1 MHLVFGCNLDGL
13 VYPEHANGKAGSFD
27 QAVCGP
33 LSFLTHLETIL
44 GVRQPPVV
52 KALRTA
58 QYMRLLKVANDGSQF
73 FSASLSADAWT
84 TAAFL
89 LGVRDELIASG
100 WNAAKIPGF
109 EKLNQLAELEGEEA
123 IAHGFGERLNLVFS
137 KLRALNFDGTQRR
150 LPLSKLSLVEPKDIL
165 PPVWARLIE
174 LLESMGVLIEQLEQ
188 KPAASEDSDLRR
200 LQEKLLSFDFSSK
213 VSLRG
218 DGTLTIIDSI
228 EEAQAAHLAASWLA
242 QSNESEGTV
251 IIRGSDC
258 SALSHACQ
266 SMSLPSLG
274 PNSRGH
280 FRAILQVLPLAFKLA
295 CRPLDPNTM
304 IEFINLPGGPIPN
317 WIGNKLLAALS
328 DSPGIGGKAW
338 QSAWDSCTRDQSE
351 WTGRDFPKLSLSEKE
366 EIAKSKIEKFRVWFD
381 EFERCS
387 SNEISSKE
395 AEQICLRL
403 EKWAAERAPNDEN
416 RLLYE
421 LAAGQSKLL
430 RQIISTCR
438 EESFALSQL
447 QKMIESVNSYGATIS
462 TAEAASWTIVDK
474 PGQIWATADKVL
486 WWGFAEHN
494 ISPLKTTIWSDAELQ
509 ILRQNNI
516 YWESPVQRLRRETG
530 SWRWPILNACS
541 RLILVKPH
549 MVAGRRASTHPVWDE
564 LKVRIDDNSIKKIS
578 LDPVTTLSTGRT
590 QVAGVELTSIAIDPI
605 HLPSPLRTWQIPN
618 VQIKGRAKESYSS
631 IERLLGCSL
640 SWVLQYNAGMWAS
653 RSFSIPQK
661 QLLLGKLAHAVV
673 NELFEKKKHWSPDDA
688 ETFAR
693 HCVSDLLPKMAAAL
707 LLPGSA
713 PQLREAKEVIPQSVR
728 QLVTFLDDAG
738 VEVDGSETTMKAPFV
753 NGNLSGII
761 DLLVRLP
768 DGSPAVLDFKWS
780 LSPYFYRKRIVE
792 GRALQLA
799 IYSWLVNESKSNVAD
814 FSKMKRK
821 RETNGDAADQ
831 GASAKIAETVGS
843 AATPLP
849 PAGFYMFRHGE
860 LFFTQDGV
868 FPSYTFVRKMQ
879 RDLPETFELTLA
891 AYLRALEELNA
902 GKAIAS
908 GVFDET
914 VDVLAPA
921 SLVEP
926 PCNFCKLSHFCGV
939 KELK

>member
-13 VYPEHANGKAGSFD
+13 VYPEHANGADASFD

-33 LSFLTHLETIL
+33 LSFLNHLETIF

-58 QYMRLLKVANDGSQF
+58 QYMRLLKNANDGTQF
-73 FSASLSADAWT
+73 FSASLSTDPWT
-84 TAAFL
+84 TSAFL
-89 LGVRDELIASG
+89 LAIRDELTASG
-100 WNAAKIPGF
+100 WNGENIAGF
-109 EKLNQLAELEGEEA
+109 AKLNQLAEVERDER
-123 IAHGFGERLNLVFS
+123 IANGFGERLHLVVK
-137 KLRALNFDGTQRR
+137 KLRDLSASSVQAS
-150 LPLSKLSLVEPKDIL
+150 LPLSKLSLVDPKELL
-165 PPVWARLIE
+165 PPVYARLIE
-174 LLESMGVLIEQLEQ
+174 LLESNGILIENVEQ
-188 KPAASEDSDLRR
+188 KPAGIVGSDLRR
-200 LQEKLLSFDFSSK
+200 LQEKLLSSDFSHK
-213 VSLRG
+213 LSLGG
-218 DGTLTIIDSI
+218 DGSVTIIDSI
-228 EEAQAAHLAASWLA
+228 EEAQAARLAASWLS
-242 QSNESEGTV
+242 QSDSSDGIV

-258 SALSHACQ
+258 SAISHACQ
-266 SMSLPSLG
+266 SLSLPSLG

-317 WIGNKLLAALS
+317 WIGNKLLSALS

-338 QSAWDSCTRDQSE
+338 QSAWLACIREQSE
-351 WTGRDFPKLSLSEKE
+351 WTGRDFPNLSLSEKD
-366 EIAKSKIEKFRVWFD
+366 EIAKSKVEKFRVWFD
-381 EFERCS
+381 EFERS
-387 SNEISSKE
+387 DSKEVSLKE
-395 AEQICLRL
+395 AEYICLRI

-416 RLLYE
+416 RVLYE
-421 LAAGQSKLL
+421 LAAHQSKLL

-438 EESFALSQL
+438 EELFTLSQL
-447 QKMIESVNSYGATIS
+447 QKMIESVNSYGSTLS
-462 TAEAASWTIVDK
+462 TAEAAPWTIVDK
-474 PGQIWATADKVL
+474 PGQIWSAVDKVL

-494 ISPLKTTIWSDAELQ
+494 ISPLKTSIWSDFELE

-516 YWESPVQRLRRETG
+516 FWESSVERLRRETS
-530 SWRWPILNACS
+530 SWRAPIMNARS

-564 LKVRIDDNSIKKIS
+564 LKVHIEDSSLKKIS
-578 LDPVTTLSTGRT
+578 VDPVTYQSTERSHI
-590 QVAGVELTSIAIDPI
+590 AGVELCGNAVDPVY
-605 HLPSPLRTWQIPN
+605 LPSPLRTWQIPN
-618 VQIKGRAKESYSS
+618 VQIKGRPKESFSS

-640 SWVLQYNAGMWAS
+640 SWVLQYNGGMWAS

-673 NELFEKKKHWSPDDA
+673 NELFEKKKYWTA
-688 ETFAR
+688 EEAESFAR
-693 HCVSDLLPKMAAAL
+693 HCVSELLPKMAAGL
-707 LLPGSA
+707 LLPGAA
-713 PQLREAKEVIPQSVR
+713 PQLREAKEAIPLSVK
-728 QLVTFLDDAG
+728 QLVTFLNEAG
-738 VEVDGSETTMKAPFV
+738 VEVEGSEISVKAPFV

-768 DGSPAVLDFKWS
+768 DGTPAVLDFKWS
-780 LSPYFYRKRIVE
+780 LSPYFYRKRIAE

-799 IYSWLVNESKSNVAD
+799 IYSWLVNESKSKVAD
-814 FSKMKRK
+814 FSKIKRK
-821 RETNGDAADQ
+821 REVN
-831 GASAKIAETVGS
+831 ASADEGLRSESAQTIGT

-879 RDLPETFELTLA
+879 RDLPETFELTFA

-914 VDVLAPA
+914 VDVFAPP

-926 PCNFCKLSHFCGV
+926 PCSFCKLSHFCGV
-939 KELK
+939 KELT